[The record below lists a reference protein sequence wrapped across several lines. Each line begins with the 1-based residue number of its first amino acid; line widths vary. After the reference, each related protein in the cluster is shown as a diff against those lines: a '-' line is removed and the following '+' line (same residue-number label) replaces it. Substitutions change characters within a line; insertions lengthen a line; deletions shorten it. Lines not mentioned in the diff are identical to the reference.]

1 MSGVKELN
9 LNKYLV
15 QTSDNFGDTDL
26 RPHEDTSKEYKAYKT
41 KAIRNKTPIITYRDY
56 LSLSWDYDVYK
67 QKAKLNGLPIKS
79 YDDWLLSAV
88 PDREYEGKKNS
99 SKIRKD
105 VETEP
110 YDLHRDHDHKRDAKQ
125 EINKARRAK
134 NEFQY

>member
-15 QTSDNFGDTDL
+15 QTSEKFDYPDL
-26 RPHEDTSKEYKAYKT
+26 RDPVNLKEAYDKYKK
-41 KAIRNKTPIITYRDY
+41 KAMRNKT
-56 LSLSWDYDVYK
+56 
-67 QKAKLNGLPIKS
+67 PIKS
-79 YDDWLLSAV
+79 YDDWLFSDV
-88 PDREYEGKKNS
+88 PERKYEGKKNS

-110 YDLHRDHDHKRDAKQ
+110 DYLDRDHDHKKDAKQ

-134 NEFQY
+134 MSFNIDV